1 MLLVSLEA
9 PRAGGRGVCVH
20 REWGVGMKFQV
31 CKMKTVLEMD
41 GGYGCLAT

>member
-1 MLLVSLEA
+1 MGGG
-9 PRAGGRGVCVH
+9 AGAR

-41 GGYGCLAT
+41 RGDGCIAT